1 MAEQKAER
9 HLARNSVIV
18 LAVLVG
24 LYALAGF
31 LLLPWWLEK
40 ALPEQLEQRM
50 GWQAQVESIRV
61 NPFALSMEAE
71 GFAARDQA
79 DEPVTAFEKLRVDVS
94 FLQLVR
100 GIIGFEEIRLTEPDI
115 RLDLL
120 EDYSVNYAR
129 DWQNANPPASE
140 PEPVQEPPAPSEP
153 PRLFFR
159 QIAIEGGQLLFRD
172 FSQPEAAE
180 FLIEPLDLALND
192 LATWQ
197 REESDSQYSVTAA
210 IGDQHIDWQG
220 DLSVTPLYSQGR
232 LKVSDIRHDTL
243 AHFLAPY
250 LPWQLRDGAVTVESR
265 YQLAGGDQFE
275 LITSGGKLSIRDLAL
290 ALNEG
295 DEEPALTTRALTVN
309 DIGFDLTAREA
320 SVGMVTIE
328 APFVAASRDAEGMV
342 DWVTSL
348 PAGEQAA
355 EAAGEE
361 PASSAPAFRW
371 SVEGVELTEG
381 GVRWRDRVPETPAEL
396 TLTDL
401 AVTLGG
407 LSQQMDEP
415 VPYSLSAGL
424 ASGGSLRADGQVT
437 PAPFNFE
444 GALAGTDI
452 ALAAVEPY
460 LQLGANLAINEGRLG
475 FDGNLDLDSQDDPM
489 TGTFSGTAQIADLD
503 LRLADQD
510 GQLVSWQLLRLAPV
524 EFNVNPARLEIGT
537 VTLAQPAFNL
547 VRDTGGAHN
556 VERIVKTGADA
567 GTEQAGAAQD
577 DSAAEQS
584 GEPGFIFRIGE
595 LLVEEGSVAYTDR
608 TMEPVFN
615 TTFDTLSG
623 SVTGISNV
631 PPQQGSV
638 NLQGRLAGV
647 APVTFKGTLGAL
659 GTEDPSELQLNM
671 DDLALPVLSP
681 YFGRFLGYGVDSGKL
696 KLDLDYEFIGT
707 RLKASNQVVLDRM
720 ELGQA
725 VASEEAVN
733 APVKLGLA
741 LLTDRQ
747 GVIEVDLP
755 IEGDLSDP
763 QFSVGQIVMRAF
775 VNLLVKAAASPFSM
789 LGSLA
794 DLAGFSSEELGQVS
808 FVPGSVQLASG
819 EAEKLSALAGAL
831 NDRPDLL
838 LNIRGAVATE
848 ADGLALLKAE
858 REARGEPVTGEAW
871 EQAQQAYRNG
881 ELSLPPETL
890 GKLATDR
897 GVAVRRLLQD
907 THGVPS
913 DQLFTLEPSRQA
925 AVDDQGQVTVPFN
938 LDVR

>member
-61 NPFALSMEAE
+61 NPFALSMEVE

-140 PEPVQEPPAPSEP
+140 PEPVQEPSEPSEP

-159 QIAIEGGQLLFRD
+159 QIAIEGGQLVFRD

-220 DLSVTPLYSQGR
+220 DLSVTPLYSEGR
-232 LKVSDIRHDTL
+232 LRIADVRHDTL

-396 TLTDL
+396 ALTDL

-460 LQLGANLAINEGRLG
+460 LQLGANLAVNDGRLG

-489 TGTFSGTAQIADLD
+489 TGTFSGTAQIAGLD
-503 LRLADQD
+503 LRLPDD
-510 GQLVSWQLLRLAPV
+510 DVELVSWQLLRLEPV

-537 VTLAQPAFNL
+537 VTLAQPRFNV
-547 VRDTGGAHN
+547 VREVSGVHN
-556 VERIVKTGADA
+556 MERIARVSPEADSEDA
-567 GTEQAGAAQD
+567 
-577 DSAAEQS
+577 S
-584 GEPGFIFRIGE
+584 GEQPEQQEEGGFIFRIGE
-595 LLVEEGSVAYTDR
+595 LLLEDGAIAYTDR
-608 TMEPVFN
+608 TLEPAFS
-615 TTFDTLSG
+615 TRFEALGG

-631 PPQQGSV
+631 PPQQGQV
-638 NLQGRLAGV
+638 NLRGQLAGG
-647 APVTFKGTLGAL
+647 APVSFEGTLGAF
-659 GTEDPSELQLNM
+659 GTEDSSDLKLTM
-671 DDLALPVLSP
+671 DDLALPMLSP
-681 YFGRFLGYGVDSGKL
+681 YFGRYLGYAVDSGKL
-696 KLDLDYEFIGT
+696 ALDLDYEFTGS
-707 RLKASNQVVLDRM
+707 RLKASNQVLLDRM
-720 ELGQA
+720 QLGQA
-725 VASEEAVN
+725 VASDEAIN

-747 GVIEVDLP
+747 GMIEVDLP
-755 IEGDLSDP
+755 IEGDVSDP
-763 QFSVGQIVMRAF
+763 EFSVGQIVMRAF
-775 VNLLVKAAASPFSM
+775 VNLLAKAAASPFSM

-794 DLAGFSSEELGQVS
+794 DLAGFSSEELGQVG
-808 FVPGSVQLASG
+808 FVPGSVELGAG
-819 EAEKLSALAGAL
+819 EADKLSALASAL
-831 NDRPDLL
+831 NDRPELL
-838 LNIRGAVATE
+838 LNIRGAVSPET
-848 ADGLALLKAE
+848 DGLALLRAE
-858 REARGEPVTGEAW
+858 REARGEPVTGDAW
-871 EQAQQAYRNG
+871 DQARQAYLDG
-881 ELSLPPETL
+881 EPLLPPETL
-890 GKLATDR
+890 GQLASDR
-897 GVAVRRLLQD
+897 GQAVRRLLEESQ
-907 THGVPS
+907 GVS
-913 DQLFTLEPSRQA
+913 RDQLFTLDPSRQA
-925 AVDDQGQVTVPFN
+925 DLDEQGRVIVPFT